1 VHDPP
6 PSDDSIILER
16 HVLQG
21 LDDAQA
27 TLVALSKQLI
37 PSPFCTSLTAPW
49 VACSPFCTCRGRSS
63 WDRRLVDTVIA
74 VWIQQ
79 WPTALLCGEGLARC
93 RQDCFRL

>member
-1 VHDPP
+1 VHDPR
-6 PSDDSIILER
+6 PSDDSSIILER

-27 TLVALSKQLI
+27 TLVALSKQPI
-37 PSPFCTSLTAPW
+37 PSPFCTSLAAPW
-49 VACSPFCTCRGRSS
+49 MACLPFCTCRS

-79 WPTALLCGEGLARC
+79 WPTALLCG
-93 RQDCFRL
+93 